1 MDKIA
6 IFIEEEY
13 GYREWLAI
21 VSPDE
26 LVEIKRRWETIR
38 GLNCMV
44 PVPYIFPTAT
54 QVNLD
59 EIERV
64 TSEYPLER
72 RVKAHV
78 HESDDSSLSI
88 SDYIIPESDEFEI
101 DGEVTTH
108 RELLEFL
115 R

>member
-1 MDKIA
+1 MDKTA

-13 GYREWLAI
+13 GYRAWLAI

-26 LVEIKRRWETIR
+26 LAEIKRRWETIR

-44 PVPYIFPTAT
+44 PVPYIFPTAI
-54 QVNLD
+54 QVDMD
-59 EIERV
+59 ELERV
-64 TSEYPLER
+64 ISEYPLER

-88 SDYIIPESDEFEI
+88 SDYVIPESNDFEI
-101 DGEVTTH
+101 DGEVVTH
-108 RELLEFL
+108 QELIEFL